1 MDAQGNGLSL
11 EGLAKI
17 LETQTQRLETLER
30 ENERMHSVNAELQ
43 HKVATLEGS
52 GTRRNEV
59 SEMRGSEVSLNG
71 QPVSVLE
78 GQVSRRSLL
87 SKAGAA
93 AVAAVAAGTLIYP
106 REARANHYSSGI
118 EVDYVRAH
126 SDQIAV
132 HGISDTSHAVY
143 GRSEN
148 PGPDYAGVAGR
159 NSTEDGTGVSGVATN
174 GVGVRAIGN
183 NGVHGQSI
191 TRGWAGVYGNNTT
204 DYGFGVVGDG
214 KGSGA
219 GVLGRNQTGD
229 GVQGETRRD
238 GYSGVYGYHNGTSG
252 YGVTGVGRGSG
263 MGVVG
268 KNFDAGGIGV
278 LGEATNGYGG
288 WFQGGK
294 AHLFL
299 KPAGSAGRPAGA
311 HSKGEIY
318 LDKNANLFVCT
329 QDGTPG
335 TWRRIQTVAT

>member
-1 MDAQGNGLSL
+1 MDAQQGNGLTL
-11 EGLAKI
+11 EALAKI

-30 ENERMHSVNAELQ
+30 ENTELRS
-43 HKVATLEGS
+43 KVATLGAS
-52 GTRRNEV
+52 GTPRNEIA
-59 SEMRGSEVSLNG
+59 EIRGPETRRSG

-93 AVAAVAAGTLIYP
+93 AVAAVAAGTLLNP
-106 REARANHYSSGI
+106 REARADHYSSGI
-118 EVDYVRAH
+118 EVDFVRAH

-132 HGISDTSHAVY
+132 AGLSATSHGVY

-148 PGPDYAGVAGR
+148 AGPDYAGVAGR
-159 NSTEDGTGVSGVATN
+159 NSTQDGTGVSGVATN

-191 TRGWAGVYGNNTT
+191 ESGWAGVYGNNTT

-288 WFQGGK
+288 WFQGGN
-294 AHLFL
+294 AQLFL
-299 KPAGSAGRPAGA
+299 KPAGRAGKPTSGS
-311 HSKGEIY
+311 HSKGELY
-318 LDKNANLFVCT
+318 MDSTAKLFVCVA
-329 QDGTPG
+329 DGTPG
-335 TWRRIQTVAT
+335 TWRKVTTTAD